1 MFDCT
6 VPNNTLSRAELS
18 YDEGTVLNVHYGDVL
33 IKYGSVLDV
42 QKDDIPR
49 IPHRCREDFNGAL
62 LQDGDVIIADTA
74 EDETTGKACE
84 IGNLQGSAIVS
95 GLHTMVCRP
104 RNRMA
109 LGYLGY
115 YLNSNAYHH
124 QLLPLMQG
132 IKVLS
137 LSRSNIQ
144 KTSVSYPIAVK
155 EQQLIAY
162 YFSQLDNLITL
173 HQRKCALLFSPFQAF
188 ISMMFITSTFSWEQR
203 KLGDMMNVT
212 SVKRIH
218 QSDWTDSGV
227 RFLRARDIVAAAKN
241 EEPDDYLY
249 ISKEKYEE
257 YSTLSGKVGVSDLLV
272 TGVGTIGVPYLVRNL
287 EPLYFKDGNI
297 IWFQNSDKI
306 DGKFLFY
313 SFSAEQIQG
322 FINESAG
329 IGTVG
334 TYTIESGKK
343 TPISL
348 PNQIEQAKVGE
359 FFQQLDNLITL
370 HQRKC
375 IFFTG
380 RAGRLISTVNKKRIT
395 SSWEQRKLSEITD
408 KVTEKNAGLQYVE
421 TFTNSAEFGIISQR
435 DFFDHDIAKLGS
447 LDGYYIV
454 KTEDFVYNPRISTS
468 APVGPINRNKLGRT
482 GVMSPLYTV
491 FRPHDIDTT
500 YLEYFFKCGYWH
512 SFMNF
517 NGDSGARSDRFS
529 IRDNVFF
536 QMPIPIP
543 DIDEQ
548 RKIGELL
555 TCLDNLITLHQR
567 QLFFIQPRIFL

>member
-1 MFDCT
+1 MTKKSDAPAIRFKGFSDAWEQRKFDEVFDCT

-144 KTSVSYPIAVK
+144 KTSLSYPIAVK

-162 YFSQLDNLITL
+162 YFS
-173 HQRKCALLFSPFQAF
+173 
-188 ISMMFITSTFSWEQR
+188 
-203 KLGDMMNVT
+203 
-212 SVKRIH
+212 
-218 QSDWTDSGV
+218 
-227 RFLRARDIVAAAKN
+227 
-241 EEPDDYLY
+241 
-249 ISKEKYEE
+249 
-257 YSTLSGKVGVSDLLV
+257 
-272 TGVGTIGVPYLVRNL
+272 
-287 EPLYFKDGNI
+287 
-297 IWFQNSDKI
+297 
-306 DGKFLFY
+306 
-313 SFSAEQIQG
+313 
-322 FINESAG
+322 
-329 IGTVG
+329 
-334 TYTIESGKK
+334 
-343 TPISL
+343 
-348 PNQIEQAKVGE
+348 
-359 FFQQLDNLITL
+359 QLDNLITL

-395 SSWEQRKLSEITD
+395 SSWEQRKLGD
-408 KVTEKNAGLQYVE
+408 MMNVT
-421 TFTNSAEFGIISQR
+421 S
-435 DFFDHDIAKLGS
+435 
-447 LDGYYIV
+447 V
-454 KTEDFVYNPRISTS
+454 KRIHQSDWT
-468 APVGPINRNKLGRT
+468 
-482 GVMSPLYTV
+482 
-491 FRPHDIDTT
+491 
-500 YLEYFFKCGYWH
+500 
-512 SFMNF
+512 
-517 NGDSGARSDRFS
+517 DSGVRFL
-529 IRDNVFF
+529 RA
-536 QMPIPIP
+536 
-543 DIDEQ
+543 
-548 RKIGELL
+548 
-555 TCLDNLITLHQR
+555 
-567 QLFFIQPRIFL
+567 